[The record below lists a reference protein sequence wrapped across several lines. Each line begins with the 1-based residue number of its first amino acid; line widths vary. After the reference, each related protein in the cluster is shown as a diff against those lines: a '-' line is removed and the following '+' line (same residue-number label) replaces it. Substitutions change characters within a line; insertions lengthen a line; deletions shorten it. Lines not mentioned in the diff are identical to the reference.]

1 MHITMGLQCIGIIAV
16 ALFMVAVFSGYRLFL
31 VLLPIWGFFVG
42 FFLGALTIQWI
53 LGEALLAPITSWVV
67 GFFVGA
73 IFAVLSYL
81 SYFIAVGLISF
92 SLGYGA
98 TVAVLEWIGMDFGFL
113 VGLIAVVLGIAVA
126 LVLYFF
132 NIQKYAIIVATAVGG
147 TGLMIYTLMVIIFNE
162 PVDLTLDPV
171 RTALDNPNWWM
182 FLVFFIIFAGLG
194 SISQIRA
201 NRDFEAKAYNRFSK
215 L

>member
-1 MHITMGLQCIGIIAV
+1 MIAV
-16 ALFMVAVFSGYRLFL
+16 AFFMVVVFSGYRLFL

-53 LGEALLAPITSWVV
+53 SSEALLASFTSWVV
-67 GFFVGA
+67 GFFVGL
-73 IFAVLSYL
+73 IFAILSYL

-98 TVAVLEWIGMDFGFL
+98 TVAALEWIGMDFGFL
-113 VGLIAVVLGIAVA
+113 LGLIAVVLGITVA

-132 NIQKYAIIVATAVGG
+132 NIQKYAIIAATAVGG
-147 TGLMIYTLMVIIFNE
+147 TGLMIYSLMGIIFNE

-182 FLVFFIIFAGLG
+182 FLVFFIIFAGIG

-201 NRDFEAKAYNRFSK
+201 NRDFEVNAYNRFSK